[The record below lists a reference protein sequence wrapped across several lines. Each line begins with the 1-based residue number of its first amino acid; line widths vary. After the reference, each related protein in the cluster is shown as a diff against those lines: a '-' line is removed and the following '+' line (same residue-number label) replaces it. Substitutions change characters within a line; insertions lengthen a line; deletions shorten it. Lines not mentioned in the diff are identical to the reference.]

1 MPKKIF
7 MYTGKGGVGKTS
19 IASAT
24 SLISAGSNIKTI
36 LISIDTAHSLS
47 DVFDIKIAGDFR
59 EIKDNLTAIELD
71 SSKILKEKFPKIKT
85 NLADG
90 FNRADI
96 GGLQYT
102 SSFDMPF
109 IVNIL
114 TLLEILAIYEN
125 YDYENIIVDCPAS
138 ASTFAYL
145 KFPEMLSWYLEKFF
159 GVGKKVIRGLRP
171 ISKYKY
177 KIDLPS
183 EDSLG
188 QLEVIYKRLLKLAN
202 ILKDPNISTIRL
214 VGLAEK
220 MVIEESKRDLSYLR
234 LFDYNVDG
242 FFVNRLYED
251 DGSDFIKKRL
261 EIQNKNLDLIDKIFY
276 DVPIFKINLMKE
288 DMRNLHDLEKFAM
301 KIEDNDKLIEIKSM
315 PDTYIIEKKKDTYL
329 INIDVG
335 DVDDVEVLKN
345 GLDLNIRIK
354 DVRRIIS
361 LPNILKDSTLSNY
374 HIEASKLMIY
384 LDKEDPGQNDENY
397 N

>member
-1 MPKKIF
+1 MCIR
-7 MYTGKGGVGKTS
+7 
-19 IASAT
+19 
-24 SLISAGSNIKTI
+24 
-36 LISIDTAHSLS
+36 D
-47 DVFDIKIAGDFR
+47 R
-59 EIKDNLTAIELD
+59 
-71 SSKILKEKFPKIKT
+71 
-85 NLADG
+85 
-90 FNRADI
+90 
-96 GGLQYT
+96 
-102 SSFDMPF
+102 
-109 IVNIL
+109 
-114 TLLEILAIYEN
+114 
-125 YDYENIIVDCPAS
+125 
-138 ASTFAYL
+138 
-145 KFPEMLSWYLEKFF
+145 
-159 GVGKKVIRGLRP
+159 VIRGLRP